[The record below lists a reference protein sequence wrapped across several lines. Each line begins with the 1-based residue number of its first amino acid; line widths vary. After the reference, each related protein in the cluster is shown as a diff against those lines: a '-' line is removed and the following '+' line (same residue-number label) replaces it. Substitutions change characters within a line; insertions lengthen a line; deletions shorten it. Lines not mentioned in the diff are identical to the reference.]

1 MCEVTQGPSFGL
13 ELTHNCKVTIN
24 WFVVQ
29 NLTRET
35 TPQES
40 IRWTVNS
47 IFGDLKL
54 RSEQFCHLQELN
66 QCWFVK
72 FSDTKA
78 NTLMRKLFICELLK
92 TDVDWNGIFSVD
104 PKGEWYICTR
114 FVRKLHGK
122 LLKKPRIGR
131 KPCFCEDY
139 DNFVMRYVMNCIS
152 SGKMMPWSC
161 SLILIWGQLPCKIFI
176 NQRNVADKSNK

>member
-13 ELTHNCKVTIN
+13 EHNCKVTIN

-47 IFGDLKL
+47 ILGDLQL

-72 FSDTKA
+72 FSNSKA

-114 FVRKLHGK
+114 LVRKLHGK
-122 LLKKPRIGR
+122 LRKKPRIGSKSLFLWR
-131 KPCFCEDY
+131 LWQFCDERCYELHFEWENDAMILLF
-139 DNFVMRYVMNCIS
+139 DINL
-152 SGKMMPWSC
+152 KTT
-161 SLILIWGQLPCKIFI
+161 SLQKLF
-176 NQRNVADKSNK
+176 